1 VASLAAPIHRLTVD
15 DVLAMS
21 AAGILDEY
29 DRVEL
34 VDGLL
39 VDLSP
44 QDPLHE
50 DAKEWLN
57 GFFNRDAGLAVRVK
71 AMFLAAG
78 GYLLPD
84 LQVADEFKRGEHPR
98 TAPLVIEVANTS
110 LARDHEKAAD
120 YARAG
125 VPEYWIVNVVAETVI
140 VHREPSGDTYA
151 TVAEHHDGEL
161 QPPLGAPPLA
171 LDALFGRS

>member
-1 VASLAAPIHRLTVD
+1 VASPAAPIHRLSVD

-34 VDGLL
+34 IDGLL

-50 DAKEWLN
+50 DAKEWLDR
-57 GFFNRDAGLAVRVK
+57 FFNRDAGLAVRVEC
-71 AMFLAAG
+71 MFLVAD
-78 GYLLPD
+78 GYVLPD
-84 LQVADEFKRGEHPR
+84 LQVAEVFTRGEHPR
-98 TAPLVIEVANTS
+98 TAPLVVEVANTS
-110 LARDHEKAAD
+110 LQRDREKAAD

-125 VPEYWIVNVVAETVI
+125 VAEYWIVDVVGETVI
-140 VHREPSGDTYA
+140 VHRDPSGDTYA
-151 TVAEHHDGEL
+151 TVSEHRDGEL
-161 QPPLGAPPLA
+161 QPLLEAPPLA
-171 LDALFGRS
+171 LDALFCRP

>member
-1 VASLAAPIHRLTVD
+1 MASPAVPIHRFTVD

-21 AAGILDEY
+21 ASGILGEY

-39 VDLSP
+39 IDLSP

-50 DAKEWLN
+50 DAKEWLDR
-57 GFFNRDAGLAVRVK
+57 FFHRDANLATRVEC
-71 AMFLAAG
+71 MFLTSD
-78 GYLLPD
+78 GYLVPD
-84 LQVADEFKRGEHPR
+84 LQVAREFKRGEHPR

-125 VPEYWIVNVVAETVI
+125 VAEYWIVDVVAKTVI
-140 VHREPSGDTYA
+140 VHCHPSGDAYA
-151 TVAEHHDGEL
+151 TVTKHDDGEF

-171 LDALFGRS
+171 LDALFASA